1 MDREVLLLLT
11 GEGIALAS
19 SLITLTVHH
28 ALALRRDAVARE
40 RDRAKNEADRQGAL
54 EAFERLNRRAYQQLR
69 GAGERVAHEGEFRKT
84 LQRHSS
90 RHPATLESVDPDAS
104 NNPEPGESM

>member
-11 GEGIALAS
+11 GVGIALAS
-19 SLITLTVHH
+19 SLITLAAQHV
-28 ALALRRDAVARE
+28 LSLRRDAISRGRE
-40 RDRAKNEADRQGAL
+40 RAQNEADRQGAV

-84 LQRHSS
+84 LQRHTS
-90 RHPATLESVDPDAS
+90 RHPAAPESVDPDAS
-104 NNPEPGESM
+104 SNPEPGESM

>member
-11 GEGIALAS
+11 GGGIALAS
-19 SLITLTVHH
+19 SLITLAVQH
-28 ALALRRDAVARE
+28 ALSLRRDAISRE
-40 RDRAKNEADRQGAL
+40 RECAQNEADRQGAL

-84 LQRHSS
+84 LQRHST
-90 RHPATLESVDPDAS
+90 RHPATPESADPDAS
-104 NNPEPGESM
+104 SNAEPGETT